1 MSSVS
6 PVLRTVGVSVLAAGA
21 AFSLSG
27 CGVLLSALGGGN
39 VMELNVGECFS
50 EAEMNAALG
59 SEEEVSDVPLIDCA
73 EEHDSEF
80 FFSHE
85 MTGDEF
91 PGAAAISTEAEEV
104 CYGDNFTDFVG
115 VSYEESEIFAA
126 YLAPTSQTWDQLNDR
141 EILCYVTTVASGET
155 GEPVTGTLEGANR

>member
-27 CGVLLSALGGGN
+27 CGALISALGVGN
-39 VMELNVGECFS
+39 VMDLNVGDCFKV
-50 EAEMNAALG
+50 AEMDAALG
-59 SEEEVSDVPLIDCA
+59 GEEVSDIPLVDCA
-73 EEHDSEF
+73 QEHDSEF

-85 MTGDEF
+85 MTGEEF
-91 PGAAAISTEAEEV
+91 PGDGTVSTEAEEI
-104 CYGDNFTDFVG
+104 CYGDNFTSFVG
-115 VSYEESEIFAA
+115 VSYDESEIYAA
-126 YLAPTSQTWDQLNDR
+126 YLAPTQQTWDQLNDR
-141 EILCYVTTVASGET
+141 EILCYVTTVEPGGS